1 MLNNNNGNDKI
12 KTCCFTGHRP
22 KALPWGYDESN
33 LRCAAFKSKIKFT
46 IENLIVADGYK
57 KFISGMAMG
66 ADMICAEIVLTLKN
80 LYPYIKLECAVP
92 NYAFTES
99 WPVEDVRKYS
109 SILTRADDIKFVS
122 DNKVY
127 SKRDLMLRNIYMV
140 DSSDLVIAAYIE
152 GESGG
157 TRNTIDY
164 AIYKNKEVII
174 VEP

>member
-1 MLNNNNGNDKI
+1 
-12 KTCCFTGHRP
+12 
-22 KALPWGYDESN
+22 
-33 LRCAAFKSKIKFT
+33 
-46 IENLIVADGYK
+46 
-57 KFISGMAMG
+57 
-66 ADMICAEIVLTLKN
+66 MICAEIVLILKN
-80 LYPYIKLECAVP
+80 LYPYIKLECAIP
-92 NYAFTES
+92 NHAFTES

-122 DNKVY
+122 ESRVY

-140 DSSDLVIAAYIE
+140 DSSDVVIAAYIE

-164 AIYKNKEVII
+164 AVYKGKEVII